1 MVPGCES
8 MPLPGH
14 YTTRLRTLPICSRD
28 ASFLTNYVAMVPSLL
43 ETSAE
48 TLAQNI
54 NNYEALEKLPE
65 ELVLYIFEVR
75 ALHSNGGS

>member
-1 MVPGCES
+1 
-8 MPLPGH
+8 
-14 YTTRLRTLPICSRD
+14 
-28 ASFLTNYVAMVPSLL
+28 MVPSLL

-54 NNYEALEKLPE
+54 NNYEALEKIPE

-75 ALHSNGGS
+75 ALHSKLAAAAAARSPNPSYVISRFLVSALTS